1 MNKALNFLFGMVA
14 GALVGS
20 ALSILMTPASGR
32 QIRADLKGYSGQIM
46 KEIELAAQTRRAEM
60 EEQLARLR
68 GEIVSE

>member
-1 MNKALNFLFGMVA
+1 MKKAFSMIIGFLT

-20 ALSILMTPASGR
+20 AAAILLAPSSGKQLR
-32 QIRADLKGYSGQIM
+32 SDITGYTDQM
-46 KEIELAAQTRRAEM
+46 RREMELAAQTRRAEL

>member
-1 MNKALNFLFGMVA
+1 MHKVFNFFVGMIA
-14 GALVGS
+14 GSLVGS
-20 ALSILMTPASGR
+20 ALAILFTPASGR
-32 QIRADLKGYSGQIM
+32 QLRADLQGYSGQMI

>member
-1 MNKALNFLFGMVA
+1 MQKALNFFVGMIA

-20 ALSILMTPASGR
+20 ALAVLFTPASGR
-32 QIRADLKGYSGQIM
+32 QLRADLQGYSEQM
-46 KEIELAAQTRRAEM
+46 RKEIELAAQTRRAEM

>member
-1 MNKALNFLFGMVA
+1 MKRAFSMIIGFLT

-20 ALSILMTPASGR
+20 AAAILLAPSSGKQLR
-32 QIRADLKGYSGQIM
+32 SDITGYTDQM
-46 KEIELAAQTRRAEM
+46 RREMELAAQTRRVEL

>member
-1 MNKALNFLFGMVA
+1 MHKAFNFMIGMLA
-14 GALVGS
+14 GAFVGG
-20 ALSILMTPASGR
+20 ALAVLFAPASGR
-32 QIRADLKGYSGQIM
+32 QLRADLQGYSGQMI

>member
-1 MNKALNFLFGMVA
+1 MQRALNMLLGMIA

-20 ALSILMTPASGR
+20 ALAILFAPASGR
-32 QIRADLKGYSGQIM
+32 QLRADLHGYTDQM
-46 KEIELAAQTRRAEM
+46 RKEIELAAQTRRAEM

>member
-1 MNKALNFLFGMVA
+1 MHKAFNFMIGMFA

-20 ALSILMTPASGR
+20 ALAVLFAPASGR
-32 QIRADLKGYSGQIM
+32 QLRADLQGYSGQMI